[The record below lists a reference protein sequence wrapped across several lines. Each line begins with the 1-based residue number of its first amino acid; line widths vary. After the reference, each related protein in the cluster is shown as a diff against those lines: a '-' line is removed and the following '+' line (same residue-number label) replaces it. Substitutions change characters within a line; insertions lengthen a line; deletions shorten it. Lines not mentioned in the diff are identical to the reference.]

1 MSGHSVASL
10 GKFCMCIMAMATVF
24 LMPMSSQGLV
34 LQTNMEQYEPG
45 QTVMIFGD
53 VEVVPTGDAVSIQI
67 FDDVNN
73 RAHIQQVN
81 VTKDGRFVAVVEKR
95 FTAGNYTIHATY
107 NSVPSSPASFWVI
120 QPDVP
125 IGPDTAEPEGVKP
138 TDAEAVEQ
146 AEPEGSV
153 QAEPSN
159 AGTVQ
164 RDLPT
169 ILYELGLC
177 LIDTSCG
184 FWYLALVAIFV
195 TLGVGTH
202 RMSRRGRHKDGVRN
216 AGPQHDDGMQGMIP
230 PSDATEKE
238 REEAAPKAKRKEEPE
253 KAKQEEEPE
262 KAKQEEEPEKAKQEE
277 GSDEEP
283 EPVQHDTT
291 ITVTDMPMEIS
302 LNLRR
307 GDGSIYAGKKAL
319 ILLDGLE
326 RKTTMSSESGQVKVV
341 LDPGECRGE
350 RMVVVHALRDD
361 DTMEPKPIFKTKITF
376 VRDAGRGQEPE
387 DDVAAEPVKVATE
400 PEEAAKHEGK
410 PESDD
415 DWQAASKITRN
426 RIVVFDTNVC
436 ISYLFHKI
444 SAGDGTQEKYVRRM
458 RNRKMAKKMLYSID
472 TVISEGR
479 FRLPER
485 MVNEFQSILH
495 RDLDDGDKKAIDVP
509 IGAKITMYDLIENEL
524 KQLNREK
531 HKMLQPMLDSNDAPC
546 KVGHKES
553 DLARVVDMRKNLE
566 DSNDL
571 GKTAHGV
578 PKKPE
583 DVLDD
588 GDMEIL
594 ATAMSFSDRDAIPC
608 LFTMDSD
615 FIKHKDMI
623 MEELGVEVVGEYD
636 N

>member
-1 MSGHSVASL
+1 
-10 GKFCMCIMAMATVF
+10 MCIMAVATVF
-24 LMPMSSQGLV
+24 LMPMSAYGLV
-34 LQTNMEQYEPG
+34 LQTDRERYDPG
-45 QTVMIFGD
+45 QAVMISGD

-81 VTKDGRFVAVVEKR
+81 VTKDGRFVAVVEKPLR
-95 FTAGNYTIHATY
+95 AGPYTIHATY
-107 NSVPSSPASFWVI
+107 NSVSISPVSFWVI
-120 QPDVP
+120 QPGVH
-125 IGPDTAEPEGVKP
+125 IAAEPEGAKP
-138 TDAEAVEQ
+138 TGAEAVEQ
-146 AEPEGSV
+146 TEPEGSA

-169 ILYELGLC
+169 MLYELGLC
-177 LIDTSCG
+177 FIDTSCG
-184 FWYLALVAIFV
+184 FWYLALAVIFV

-202 RMSRRGRHKDGVRN
+202 RLARRGRHKDNIRD
-216 AGPQHDDGMQGMIP
+216 AGPQHDDGVQEMIP
-230 PSDATEKE
+230 PSDAAEDE
-238 REEAAPKAKRKEEPE
+238 REEAAPKAKREDGPE
-253 KAKQEEEPE
+253 GKEEEPE
-262 KAKQEEEPEKAKQEE
+262 ESKLEEVPN
-277 GSDEEP
+277 EEP
-283 EPVQHDTT
+283 EPVQHDIT

-302 LNLRR
+302 LNLSR
-307 GDGSIYAGKKAL
+307 GDGGTYAGKKAL

-326 RKTTMSSESGQVKVV
+326 RKTTTSSESGQVKVI
-341 LDPGECRGE
+341 LDPGECTGE
-350 RMVVVHALRDD
+350 RMMAVHALLDD
-361 DTMEPKPIFKTKITF
+361 STMEPKPMLKTKITF
-376 VRDAGRGQEPE
+376 VRDAGMGQEPE
-387 DDVAAEPVKVATE
+387 KGAAAEPEGDAATE
-400 PEEAAKHEGK
+400 PEGEAKREEG
-410 PESDD
+410 PGSDD
-415 DWQAASKITRN
+415 DWLAASKITRN
-426 RIVVFDTNVC
+426 RIIVFDTNVC

-444 SAGDGTQEKYVRRM
+444 SAGNGLQEKYVRRM
-458 RNRKMAKKMLYSID
+458 RGRKMAKKMLYSID

-495 RDLDDGDKKAIDVP
+495 RDLDDGDKEAIGLPV
-509 IGAKITMYDLIENEL
+509 GAKITMYDLIENEL

-531 HKMLQPMLDSNDAPC
+531 HKMLQPMLDSSDAPC

-566 DSNDL
+566 GSGDL
-571 GKTAHGV
+571 GKTAHGI

-636 N
+636 D

>member
-95 FTAGNYTIHATY
+95 FTAGNYTVHATY

-125 IGPDTAEPEGVKP
+125 IGPDTAEPEGAKP
-138 TDAEAVEQ
+138 TGAEAVEQ

-153 QAEPSN
+153 RAEPSN

-164 RDLPT
+164 RGLPT

-216 AGPQHDDGMQGMIP
+216 AGSQHDGGMQGMIP
-230 PSDATEKE
+230 PSDAIEEE
-238 REEAAPKAKRKEEPE
+238 REEAAPKAKR
-253 KAKQEEEPE
+253 EEEPE
-262 KAKQEEEPEKAKQEE
+262 KAKREEVP
-277 GSDEEP
+277 DEEP

-326 RKTTMSSESGQVKVV
+326 RKTTTSSESGQVKVV

-376 VRDAGRGQEPE
+376 VRDAGMGQEPE
-387 DDVAAEPVKVATE
+387 DDVAAEPVEVAIK
-400 PEEAAKHEGK
+400 PEEEAKHEEK
-410 PESDD
+410 PRSDD
-415 DWQAASKITRN
+415 DWLAASKITRK
-426 RIVVFDTNVC
+426 RIIVFDTNVC

-444 SAGDGTQEKYVRRM
+444 SAGNGLQEKYVRLM
-458 RNRKMAKKMLYSID
+458 RGRKMAKKMLYSID

-495 RDLDDGDKKAIDVP
+495 RDLDDGDKEAIGLPV
-509 IGAKITMYDLIENEL
+509 GAKITMYDLIENEL

-531 HKMLQPMLDSNDAPC
+531 HKMLQPMLDSSDAPC

-566 DSNDL
+566 GSGDL
-571 GKTAHGV
+571 GKTAHGI

-636 N
+636 D